1 MERTI
6 TINMGQRIF
15 VINEDAYYMLKDYL
29 TTLRQVFAG
38 NNSSD
43 EIISDIE
50 SSISDIFAEK
60 YCTEPGTVITIDDVR
75 EVINRVGRPE
85 DFSSC
90 DNDED
95 DECHQASSAKCR
107 KLFRDP
113 CNKVLGGVC
122 SGLGVYLNVD
132 PLWIRILFICLTL
145 FTNIITVVLYVVLCI
160 IIPEAKTP
168 ADRMA
173 MEGQAPTLDNIAQTV
188 TRQYDKARDYINSN
202 DVKSKFNNACNG
214 TKSVFT
220 VIFKI
225 LFILV
230 AIAVFGFMAY
240 FIVGMGSFLLSLIQ
254 GTFGFFSLFPIEIN
268 SFGISCVN
276 ANLLLLYSGITLLIG
291 IPLLALIMVIYN
303 FIFASSKPIS
313 KAGRIILLSLWI
325 IGIVLIIASFVLNHF
340 AILPTFS
347 FSFS

>member
-6 TINMGQRIF
+6 TINMGQRTF

-60 YCTEPGTVITIDDVR
+60 YGTEPGTVITIDDVR

-90 DNDED
+90 DNDEG

-132 PLWIRILFICLTL
+132 PMWIRILFVCLTL

-202 DVKSKFNNACNG
+202 DVKSKFNNACHG
-214 TKSVFT
+214 TKSVF
-220 VIFKI
+220 
-225 LFILV
+225 
-230 AIAVFGFMAY
+230 
-240 FIVGMGSFLLSLIQ
+240 
-254 GTFGFFSLFPIEIN
+254 N
-268 SFGISCVN
+268 
-276 ANLLLLYSGITLLIG
+276 
-291 IPLLALIMVIYN
+291 
-303 FIFASSKPIS
+303 
-313 KAGRIILLSLWI
+313 ILLSAKL
-325 IGIVLIIASFVLNHF
+325 
-340 AILPTFS
+340 
-347 FSFS
+347 

>member
-60 YCTEPGTVITIDDVR
+60 YGTEPGTVITIDDVR

-90 DNDED
+90 DNDEG

-132 PLWIRILFICLTL
+132 PMWIRILFVCLTL

-173 MEGQAPTLDNIAQTV
+173 MEGQAPTLDNIALTV

-202 DVKSKFNNACNG
+202 DVKSKFNNACHG
-214 TKSVFT
+214 TKSVFNT
-220 VIFKI
+220 IFKV
-225 LFILV
+225 LFILI
-230 AIAVFGFMAY
+230 AIASIVLFGY
-240 FIVGMGSFLLSLIQ
+240 IIVGFSSIFLDPILGL
-254 GTFGFFSLFPIEIN
+254 FSMSIN
-268 SFGISCVN
+268 SFGVCTFP
-276 ANLLLLYSGITLLIG
+276 NLPFICIGAILFIG
-291 IPLLALIMVIYN
+291 IPLLALIMLIYN
-303 FIFASSKPIS
+303 IIFASSKPIS